1 MKKNIFNLYLIYKI
15 MSRKKFKNRRE
26 VIKFYSPEGNEL
38 KFGDKLIFK
47 ERRMTPYGMDN
58 IIFTVVITKDNV
70 KDLISK
76 GIIVQKREEKGWKP
90 SEALQATI
98 NKFTKEADTYDCY
111 FTFLFLL
118 KLIKNEMYGTGT
130 NSNEGCEYGLSLT
143 GKIGKFTA
151 PIANGYPLFK
161 SQEDVQK
168 AIKPILTLYKMVY
181 TGMYTV

>member
-15 MSRKKFKNRRE
+15 MSRKNSKNRRE

-58 IIFTVVITKDNV
+58 ILFTAVITKDNV

-90 SEALQATI
+90 SEALQVTI
-98 NKFTKEADTYDCY
+98 NKFTTEADVHNCY
-111 FTFLFLL
+111 FTFLSLL

-130 NSNEGCEYGLSLT
+130 DSNEGCEYGLSPT

-151 PIANGYPLFK
+151 LVAKGYPLFK
-161 SQEDVQK
+161 SPEDVHK
-168 AIKPILTLYKMVY
+168 AIRPIYTLYKFVY
-181 TGMYTV
+181 AK

>member
-1 MKKNIFNLYLIYKI
+1 

-26 VIKFYSPEGNEL
+26 VAKFYSPEGEEL
-38 KFGDKLIFK
+38 TFGDKLVIK
-47 ERRMTPYGMDN
+47 ERKMTPYGIGN
-58 IIFTVVITKDNV
+58 VLFAVTLTKDNV

-98 NKFTKEADTYDCY
+98 NKFTTEADVHNCY

-130 NSNEGCEYGLSLT
+130 DSNEGYEYGLSLT

-151 PIANGYPLFK
+151 PVANGYPLFK
-161 SQEDVQK
+161 SSEDVQK
-168 AIKPILTLYKMVY
+168 AIKPILTLYKFVY
-181 TGMYTV
+181 AK